1 LPAFFLQFAA
11 SDGLHQARSG
21 PFSPEK
27 VRYPWS
33 IVHLQEISVGDQRG
47 PSISCSNTYRSLG
60 VCEAWVALRTS
71 LPQRLDQTHLG
82 HMQGSCCR
90 YSQPL
95 LYTQRP
101 RPLGRILRR
110 RLAAV
115 SSPQPCQSA
124 PSLSTEAFASLSTY
138 RTACRDAP
146 PGSLCASV
154 TEVHNCGQ
162 CWAKVYL
169 PGR

>member
-1 LPAFFLQFAA
+1 MQKKFLPAFFLQFAA

-33 IVHLQEISVGDQRG
+33 IVHLQEVSVDDQCG
-47 PSISCSNTYRSLG
+47 PSISSNTYRSLG
-60 VCEAWVALRTS
+60 VCEAWVALPTT
-71 LPQRLDQTHLG
+71 LPERLDQTHLG
-82 HMQGSCCR
+82 HMQGSCCS

-101 RPLGRILRR
+101 RPLGRILKRK
-110 RLAAV
+110 LAAV
-115 SSPQPCQSA
+115 SSTQPCQSA
-124 PSLSTEAFASLSTY
+124 PSLSTEAFASLSTI

-146 PGSLCASV
+146 RGSLCAAV
-154 TEVHNCGQ
+154 MELQNCGQ
-162 CWAKVYL
+162 CLAKI
-169 PGR
+169 